1 MQYFRSI
8 KSQSFVV
15 FALTALAL
23 GLTAVSPAVASNLSD
38 ITGSDVSG
46 NTGGGSP
53 MDG

>member
-23 GLTAVSPAVASNLSD
+23 GLTAVSPAVADNFSD
-38 ITGSDVSG
+38 ITGADIAGSS
-46 NTGGGSP
+46 GGGSQ
-53 MDG
+53 MDM